1 MSICGLR
8 CRCPLY
14 GDAIMEQ
21 QCSFFILRVFR
32 GSLTH
37 QVLGGSLESLKY
49 PFTNLLYILLLNLM
63 S

>member
-32 GSLTH
+32 F
-37 QVLGGSLESLKY
+37 GGLIA
-49 PFTNLLYILLLNLM
+49 FAMFLLVFALFGDFYTDQ
-63 S
+63 